1 MLMIPSLIIG
11 AIYAFAGKS
20 ETSMQK
26 SASLPVRYTYRLL
39 GLCVFIA
46 LIYLVKG
53 ADIAGSIWGWLSK

>member
-1 MLMIPSLIIG
+1 
-11 AIYAFAGKS
+11 
-20 ETSMQK
+20 MQK

-53 ADIAGSIWGWLSK
+53 ADIAGSIWGWLTK